1 MSSLLLVQF
10 KADRCLC
17 VCSKFHIF
25 SSKKE
30 GKPLKHHFPGVY
42 NVNAYAHNFLQLSSY
57 NQWLSISSPPIYTV
71 LWNCCVYPR
80 GRDVRLRNTLPCT
93 VYEVLEY
100 MSVLHETFVTRL
112 THYPVRPLPRS
123 SGTRRVRITHPAR
136 QPGTSGFRYAPSSKR
151 PCTIFSQELRCLKSA
166 TWGKKN

>member
-1 MSSLLLVQF
+1 MLM
-10 KADRCLC
+10 
-17 VCSKFHIF
+17 HT
-25 SSKKE
+25 
-30 GKPLKHHFPGVY
+30 HT
-42 NVNAYAHNFLQLSSY
+42 
-57 NQWLSISSPPIYTV
+57 ISFNYPPITNDCLYPAPQYI

-112 THYPVRPLPRS
+112 THYPVCPLPGS
-123 SGTRRVRITHPAR
+123 SGTRHVRITHPAR

-151 PCTIFSQELRCLKSA
+151 PCTVFHCLFMNTVHVYIYCTTSNTFNNPITAKSKIIFI
-166 TWGKKN
+166 

>member
-25 SSKKE
+25 SSKKKE
-30 GKPLKHHFPGVY
+30 NHL
-42 NVNAYAHNFLQLSSY
+42 NIIFLVSTMLMHTHT
-57 NQWLSISSPPIYTV
+57 ISFNYPPITNDFLYPAPQYI

-80 GRDVRLRNTLPCT
+80 GRDVRLHNTLPCT

-112 THYPVRPLPRS
+112 THYPVCPLPGS
-123 SGTRRVRITHPAR
+123 SGTRHVRITHPAR

-151 PCTIFSQELRCLKSA
+151 PCTVVSVHI
-166 TWGKKN
+166 GKFV

>member
-1 MSSLLLVQF
+1 MLM
-10 KADRCLC
+10 
-17 VCSKFHIF
+17 HT
-25 SSKKE
+25 
-30 GKPLKHHFPGVY
+30 HT
-42 NVNAYAHNFLQLSSY
+42 
-57 NQWLSISSPPIYTV
+57 ISFNYPPITNDCLYPAPQYI

-112 THYPVRPLPRS
+112 THYPVCPLPGS
-123 SGTRRVRITHPAR
+123 SGTRHVRITHPAR

-151 PCTIFSQELRCLKSA
+151 PCTMENNNTTKQATPTFDDFRRLVERDENLLRETKSGGSAGGKSNFRCLFEKLRSA
-166 TWGKKN
+166 SKI

>member
-57 NQWLSISSPPIYTV
+57 NQWLSISSPPIYT
-71 LWNCCVYPR
+71 LKL
-80 GRDVRLRNTLPCT
+80 LRISIIHAEGMYGC
-93 VYEVLEY
+93 
-100 MSVLHETFVTRL
+100 VTRYL
-112 THYPVRPLPRS
+112 VLYMRFWSTCLFFVKPLLPASPITRCVRYPDRLVPGMYVLPTPPVNPERPV
-123 SGTRRVRITHPAR
+123 SGTHHLTVL
-136 QPGTSGFRYAPSSKR
+136 APSQVR
-151 PCTIFSQELRCLKSA
+151 
-166 TWGKKN
+166 WGERQT